1 MKKQAINLDELK
13 FQMLSL
19 REMNKVRGGDGP
31 VPPPSPPDLPE
42 GR

>member
-19 REMNKVRGGDGP
+19 GEMNKVRGGDDP
-31 VPPPSPPDLPE
+31 VPPPPDPGKPE